1 MRLVFFPFETVKNRG
16 RERRRS
22 EKKRGKTF
30 RCSSENTATEPLS
43 HLVVPRRVRRQ
54 RPQGGAPVQKRDRS
68 SAKASRS
75 REKRRSDIRDAA
87 AAAACQ
93 SRTLSSASEP
103 RGQVLQH
110 PAAGLLLLLLS
121 RQRRPARSS
130 RDHLRAS
137 KFVHSLSLSE
147 RERGTEREKERE
159 RERERDREGSSQAKE
174 RVSKMV

>member
-1 MRLVFFPFETVKNRG
+1 MVFFPFETVKNRG

-87 AAAACQ
+87 AAAAACQ

-130 RDHLRAS
+130 RDHRRAS

-159 RERERDREGSSQAKE
+159 REREKE
-174 RVSKMV
+174 RERAPRKRKKE